1 MFKSMTLFVKIALI
15 LGVGCI
21 VADIVAMLV
30 GTAKPLSPI
39 ETLILDFG
47 CLAAWI
53 YVAILEHKLVKAEE
67 NYRYEFHGA
76 THD

>member
-30 GTAKPLSPI
+30 GTAKPVSPI
-39 ETLILDFG
+39 GALVMDVGYFAT
-47 CLAAWI
+47 WI
-53 YVAILEHKLVKAEE
+53 YVAILEHKLKKAGIEI
-67 NYRYEFHGA
+67 
-76 THD
+76 

>member
-1 MFKSMTLFVKIALI
+1 MFKSMTLFTKIALI

-21 VADIVAMLV
+21 IVDIVAMLV

-39 ETLILDFG
+39 GTLILDFG

-53 YVAILEHKLVKAEE
+53 YIAILEYKLVKA
-67 NYRYEFHGA
+67 GIKL
-76 THD
+76 